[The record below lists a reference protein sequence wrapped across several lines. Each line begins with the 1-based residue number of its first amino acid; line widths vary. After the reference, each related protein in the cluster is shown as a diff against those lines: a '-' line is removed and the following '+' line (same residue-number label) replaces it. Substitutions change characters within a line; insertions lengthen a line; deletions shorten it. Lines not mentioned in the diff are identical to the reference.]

1 MPDGERTAPVPE
13 GFVLNA
19 PIDEVKAAYVA
30 HGIPEGQGN
39 TPFNPTVIR
48 TAGKTVL
55 VDTGC
60 GADTAE
66 EPGATA
72 GFLMRNLAAIGIGPD
87 DVDVVVISHFHGDHV
102 SGLVAPD
109 GGPAFPT
116 RRDHRARE
124 RVELLDGRRRA
135 RAGDAGPD
143 GAALRAQPP
152 GLRPARRAGADPR
165 LGRGGGT
172 GRDRDR
178 DARAF
183 DRAHLLSRLLAGR
196 ERLPDPGRVESP
208 GALARAPRLASRL
221 RPGSG
226 RGRGDAPP
234 HARVARPRAD
244 AGAGLPLPV
253 PRPCD
258 GRGGRGRLPGRSDST
273 SAVGGGGSP
282 LRSASTRR
290 SQSDSRVYACTERRS
305 SERS

>member
-87 DVDVVVISHFHGDHV
+87 DVDVVIISHFHGDHV

-109 GGPAFPT
+109 GGPAFPKAEITVPAEEWRFWMDDGERERATPGRMERLFEHNRQVFDPLAERVRTHAWDEEVVPGVTAIATPGHSIGHTSYLVSSQGESVFLIQDVSNHPALSLEHPGWHLAFDQDPIEAEAT
-116 RRDHRARE
+116 RRRTLEWLARE
-124 RVELLDGRRRA
+124 QMPVQGFHFPFPGHAMVEA
-135 RAGDAGPD
+135 VGDAY
-143 GAALRAQPP
+143 RA
-152 GLRPARRAGADPR
+152 
-165 LGRGGGT
+165 
-172 GRDRDR
+172 
-178 DARAF
+178 
-183 DRAHLLSRLLAGR
+183 
-196 ERLPDPGRVESP
+196 
-208 GALARAPRLASRL
+208 
-221 RPGSG
+221 
-226 RGRGDAPP
+226 
-234 HARVARPRAD
+234 
-244 AGAGLPLPV
+244 V
-253 PRPCD
+253 PIP
-258 GRGGRGRLPGRSDST
+258 
-273 SAVGGGGSP
+273 
-282 LRSASTRR
+282 
-290 SQSDSRVYACTERRS
+290 
-305 SERS
+305 